1 MEINETTIL
10 DDRGFVKI
18 NGDEAKSFLQNIVTS
33 DIEKITDS
41 LSLFSSIFTPQGKYL
56 YEFFILKFED
66 GYLLE
71 CEKKIT
77 SEIIKIFNFYKLRAK
92 VNLIDV
98 SKKYTNIIISLEK
111 FKEITKTQHVEGSA
125 LSCEEG
131 STLSCENE
139 RIYVDPRN
147 KNLGAK
153 IITKI
158 ENAENIIKKLSLK
171 KIDKKNYYE
180 KSFSLGIPQ
189 LNLTKLKDK
198 IFGIENNLD
207 ELNGIDFKKG
217 CYVGQE
223 NTSRIK
229 LRNKLRRRIMPIKKI
244 SGEIREN
251 DIIKFNN
258 SEIGKIMIDKPYSF
272 ALIKVV
278 DPDLNEFDNAE
289 LTCGS
294 SKVKILKPEWV

>member
-18 NGDEAKSFLQNIVTS
+18 NGDEAKSFLQNIVTN

-41 LSLFSSIFTPQGKYL
+41 LTLFSSIFTPQGKYL

-71 CEKKIT
+71 CEKKLT
-77 SEIIKIFNFYKLRAK
+77 SEIIKIFDFYKLRTK

-111 FKEITKTQHVEGSA
+111 FKEITKTEHVKGST
-125 LSCEEG
+125 LSCEKG

-139 RIYVDPRN
+139 RIYVDPRS

-158 ENAENIIKKLSLK
+158 ENIENIIKKLDLK

-180 KSFSLGIPQ
+180 KSFALGIPQ

-217 CYVGQE
+217 CYIGQE

-229 LRNKLRRRIMPIKKI
+229 LRNKLRRRILPIEKVSGQI
-244 SGEIREN
+244 SAN
-251 DIIKFNN
+251 DIIKYKD
-258 SEIGKIMIDKPYSF
+258 SEVGKIMIDKPYSF

-278 DPDLNEFDNAE
+278 DPDLKEFANIE
-289 LTCGS
+289 LMCGN
-294 SKVKILKPEWV
+294 SKVKILKPEWI